1 MGRSSSED
9 TLLSLSSSIWLSSTN
24 IPRHALSENICSK
37 LILLTLQSPWAI
49 LYHETFGTEQITTT
63 SLSSGSL
70 VVQMV
75 KNLPAMQETCV
86 RSLGQQDPLEEEM
99 VTHSS
104 IFTWRIPWTQELGR
118 LQSMRLHWAMTQR
131 EQDWILFFYS
141 QCLAHIWWNE
151 GALPWEES
159 LRSLN
164 VLLLLQTGTRSCAL
178 QSPLYWC
185 LHCQGKVKVKLQ
197 EQDML
202 SILFHIKPAPPPMFP
217 LKLIQLNLELA
228 TDPRSRYTQ
237 ARQYLMRWPQLKSS
251 APPRTKWAN

>member
-1 MGRSSSED
+1 MVLIFVKLNFKHFLLYKISLGSTSISNGNGSD
-9 TLLSLSSSIWLSSTN
+9 TPQCHYFVYLSLSIYFHCWSRKW
-24 IPRHALSENICSK
+24 
-37 LILLTLQSPWAI
+37 LLTPVLLHGKFYRQRSLAGYSPW
-49 LYHETFGTEQITTT
+49 GCTELWLT
-63 SLSSGSL
+63 L
-70 VVQMV
+70 
-75 KNLPAMQETCV
+75 
-86 RSLGQQDPLEEEM
+86 
-99 VTHSS
+99 
-104 IFTWRIPWTQELGR
+104 
-118 LQSMRLHWAMTQR
+118 R

-141 QCLAHIWWNE
+141 RCLAHIWWNE

-159 LRSLN
+159 LHSLN
-164 VLLLLQTGTRSCAL
+164 VLLVLQTGTRSCAL